1 MADMGF
7 SQEMKM
13 QQSLAPQLYQSLEIL
28 QMPLLDLQKLV
39 KQELIENPTLEI
51 IDKEADVNL
60 EVEIGTSDT
69 EKFDAEIESLEDG
82 WTENFKNNDASNL
95 EDKYQYLMDSLTES
109 ISLQDYL
116 VQQLDMVKLS
126 SQERKVSELIIGSID
141 DDGYLQIDLEEIL
154 INPNFPTEMFE
165 KIIAIIQSFDP
176 AGICARDLRECLLLQ
191 LERVG
196 KTDKPEYIIV
206 KNYLDLLGRNKLELI
221 AEKMSISLSD
231 IKKYSEAIAKLDP
244 KPGQQVNQDMIEYIT
259 PEVFIELNDGKYEV
273 RANRKPYPQL
283 FVNQNYLRLLKD
295 KSTAPETKKYIR
307 EKLAKSR
314 LIIQSID
321 QRLSIV
327 ERIAL
332 QLVDIQSTFFKDG
345 EMGLKPLN
353 MKVIAEKLGVHETT
367 ISRATSGKYMQTPRG
382 LLEMKYFFT
391 PAIKSIS
398 GGTVSNEYAKKVLS
412 DIIKSEDKK
421 KPYSDSK
428 LVELLKN
435 YDISISRRTVAK
447 YRDQLRILASSL
459 RKEI

>member
-1 MADMGF
+1 
-7 SQEMKM
+7 
-13 QQSLAPQLYQSLEIL
+13 
-28 QMPLLDLQKLV
+28 
-39 KQELIENPTLEI
+39 
-51 IDKEADVNL
+51 
-60 EVEIGTSDT
+60 
-69 EKFDAEIESLEDG
+69 
-82 WTENFKNNDASNL
+82 
-95 EDKYQYLMDSLTES
+95 
-109 ISLQDYL
+109 
-116 VQQLDMVKLS
+116 
-126 SQERKVSELIIGSID
+126 
-141 DDGYLQIDLEEIL
+141 
-154 INPNFPTEMFE
+154 
-165 KIIAIIQSFDP
+165 
-176 AGICARDLRECLLLQ
+176 
-191 LERVG
+191 
-196 KTDKPEYIIV
+196 
-206 KNYLDLLGRNKLELI
+206 
-221 AEKMSISLSD
+221 
-231 IKKYSEAIAKLDP
+231 
-244 KPGQQVNQDMIEYIT
+244 MIEYIT

-283 FVNQNYLRLLKD
+283 FINQNYLRLLKD

-332 QLVDIQSTFFKDG
+332 QLVDIQSAFFKEG

-391 PAIKSIS
+391 TAIKSIS
-398 GGTVSNEYAKKVLS
+398 GVTVSNEYAKKVLA
-412 DIIKSEDKK
+412 DIIKSENKK

-435 YDISISRRTVAK
+435 HDILISRRTVAK

-459 RKEI
+459 RKEL